1 MLAKLFDQTLT
12 FSTYGTITSNSP
24 KNPRKSFDIAY
35 RSTTNPHP
43 PHHQKHHRTLPLKK
57 EKTLPRNPDT
67 EPTRDRWYP
76 MILFRSVGINNR
88 SSSIPPT
95 HRQDYPHVPH
105 PPRAAVVRRRPTT
118 PRRRSHTRPRRRQ
131 INSNE
136 NWLSVRAASS
146 PAGAR
151 NISVGWWK
159 LHIYMYRTRSR
170 RIRARAGGKPDP
182 RWHKARN
189 PFIFSARQQGD
200 RKRWACTG
208 VCVGGW
214 VGVER
219 LDDSRVVQSWLKR
232 EAKLFSIREGI
243 RDDGRILSFIPGS
256 KYGTTMGL

>member
-159 LHIYMYRTRSR
+159 LHIYICIGQGLAEFAHAPEGS
-170 RIRARAGGKPDP
+170 RIRVDTKPVIRLSSP
-182 RWHKARN
+182 RGSKETERDE
-189 PFIFSARQQGD
+189 RV
-200 RKRWACTG
+200 R

-232 EAKLFSIREGI
+232 EGGYSRWWPNFVIYTGE
-243 RDDGRILSFIPGS
+243 
-256 KYGTTMGL
+256 